1 MSKKKK
7 SGGGVMGREAKE
19 VKRKILL
26 IGEHPDTQLFSALQ
40 QEGYEVIACESA
52 QKAWGLVYEF
62 RPHCIIIEFH
72 HPSRSDIS
80 VLQECR
86 AMAEGTPI
94 IVTTAVPVHEAFMK
108 ALEEGATSFLS
119 LPVKPQTIRKV
130 LDALQPA
137 TSESSTR

>member
-7 SGGGVMGREAKE
+7 SGGDVMGRAAKE

-26 IGEHPDTQLFSALQ
+26 IGEKPDVQLFTALQ
-40 QEGYEVIACESA
+40 QEDYEVIACESA
-52 QKAWGLVYEF
+52 QKAWGLVYEL
-62 RPHCIIIEFH
+62 RPHCIIVYLH
-72 HPSRSDIS
+72 HPSRSNVA

-108 ALEEGATSFLS
+108 ALEEGATSILS
-119 LPVKPQTIRKV
+119 LPVKPQIMKEV
-130 LDALQPA
+130 LDGLIANHG
-137 TSESSTR
+137 